1 MPMDWGAGLMKPI
14 PTILIVEDNQN
25 DVEFLR
31 ERFARARMINPRRV
45 VRDGAE
51 AIQYLSGE
59 GKYADRQVYPLPGIV
74 LLDLAM
80 PKMDGFEVLDWI
92 RARKEFDQM
101 PVIVLTG
108 FSSDPLIQR
117 AQGAGADGYLIKG
130 VDTEGLLHL
139 LTNAFLGWALVPV
152 PQHSTQEAG
161 GPSA

>member
-1 MPMDWGAGLMKPI
+1 MQPI

-25 DVEFLR
+25 DIEFLR

-51 AIQYLSGE
+51 AILYLSGD
-59 GKYADRQVYPLPGIV
+59 GKYSDREVYPLPGIV

-80 PKMDGFEVLDWI
+80 PKRDGFEVLEWI
-92 RARKEFDQM
+92 RSRREFDQM
-101 PVIVLTG
+101 PVIILTG

-117 AQGAGADGYLIKG
+117 ARNSGADGYLVKG

-152 PQHSTQEAG
+152 PQDARSDGEG
-161 GPSA
+161 IG